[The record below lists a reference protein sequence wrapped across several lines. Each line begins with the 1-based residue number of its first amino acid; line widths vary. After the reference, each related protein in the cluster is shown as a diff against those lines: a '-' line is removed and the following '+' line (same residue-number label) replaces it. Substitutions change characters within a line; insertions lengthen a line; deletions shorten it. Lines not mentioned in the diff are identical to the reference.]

1 MAGASA
7 TDFCTALA
15 SLASRLGSIELNA
28 DEIPAS
34 VMSPDAAELRSS
46 FYDATIQTHLFPQ
59 EGWSG
64 DGSAVVTAA
73 LKAVQEDE
81 DAERLLLQQLKRLV
95 QSVCELQENEA
106 RSRVLVKS
114 TALSVSINVQATEA
128 TKLSVEAKP
137 LLVAAGHNDSASEPH
152 SL

>member
-7 TDFCTALA
+7 ADCTALA
-15 SLASRLGSIELNA
+15 SLASRLGGIELNA
-28 DEIPAS
+28 DDIQAS

-46 FYDATIQTHLFPQ
+46 FYDATIQTHHFPA

-64 DGSAVVTAA
+64 DGADVVTQA

-106 RSRVLVKS
+106 RARVLVKS
-114 TALSVSINVQATEA
+114 TTR
-128 TKLSVEAKP
+128 
-137 LLVAAGHNDSASEPH
+137 
-152 SL
+152 

>member
-46 FYDATIQTHLFPQ
+46 FYDATIQTHLFPA

-64 DGSAVVTAA
+64 DGANGC
-73 LKAVQEDE
+73 Q
-81 DAERLLLQQLKRLV
+81 
-95 QSVCELQENEA
+95 
-106 RSRVLVKS
+106 
-114 TALSVSINVQATEA
+114 
-128 TKLSVEAKP
+128 
-137 LLVAAGHNDSASEPH
+137 
-152 SL
+152 

>member
-64 DGSAVVTAA
+64 DGAAVVTAA

-95 QSVCELQENEA
+95 QLC
-106 RSRVLVKS
+106 R
-114 TALSVSINVQATEA
+114 TGTSIVPRLRRHGQACIQ
-128 TKLSVEAKP
+128 LRF
-137 LLVAAGHNDSASEPH
+137 SEW
-152 SL
+152 